1 MGMPDHLPRGATD
14 KEKIQR
20 WLVVN
25 VYMGRTGRRAMDDD
39 LCSPQCL
46 AVWCMTTKTAGFRE
60 DHVGSADPDSLGAQI
75 ARKLVSAS
83 DNMEVDEE

>member
-1 MGMPDHLPRGATD
+1 
-14 KEKIQR
+14 
-20 WLVVN
+20 
-25 VYMGRTGRRAMDDD
+25 MDDD